1 MSNAFIQVDKP
12 FYFAGDTIQGNIFL
26 NLMETINANEILVK
40 FKGWESVRWIE
51 ERVLMEQERQNI
63 QNNLIWHNVRLGL
76 CSPIAC
82 IWRARTPRTI
92 PARTN
97 PCGTTT

>member
-63 QNNLIWHNVRLGL
+63 QNNLIWHNVGLWL
-76 CSPIAC
+76 CSLIVS
-82 IWRARTPRTI
+82 IWRVVTHPTI
-92 PARTN
+92 LGKTN
-97 PCGTTT
+97 L